1 MEPNSNL
8 IEMPS
13 HLKFYNACIEPCD
26 MLIGYCIC
34 GATHTKG
41 DWENKIE
48 NVEQYLKKWEI
59 FGRFLA

>member
-1 MEPNSNL
+1 MESENNL

-34 GATHTKG
+34 GATHKKE
-41 DWENKIE
+41 DWEGKIE
-48 NVEQYLKKWEI
+48 NVEQYINK
-59 FGRFLA
+59 